1 MAILSL
7 ERVYERQRLAA
18 CQLQGNDGRQS
29 EDDSLSGDRDY
40 VSFRGFPT
48 LLAPNASPRSGMRS
62 VLTGSL
68 FFPFLFFVLSIER
81 KTVSCTDGREPETD

>member
-7 ERVYERQRLAA
+7 ERVYERQRLAV

-29 EDDSLSGDRDY
+29 EDDSLSGDRDC
-40 VSFRGFPT
+40 VLPWVPDTSGSKCI
-48 LLAPNASPRSGMRS
+48 SPRSGMRS

-81 KTVSCTDGREPETD
+81 KTVSCTNGPEPETD